1 MIRTYSELVKL
12 QTFKERYEY
21 LKLGGLIGEETFGFD
36 RYINQRFYKSM
47 EWKNIRDFVIVR
59 DNGFDLG
66 MQDYPIRGKILIH
79 HINPITSKDIE
90 SMSDFLLNPK
100 YLITTSH
107 STHNAIHYG
116 DDNFII
122 SNTVVERSIN
132 DTIPWKK
139 R

>member
-36 RYINQRFYKSM
+36 RYINQRFYKSQ
-47 EWKNIRDFVIVR
+47 EWKNIRDSVIVR

-66 MQDYPIRGKILIH
+66 VQDYPIKGKILIH
-79 HINPITSKDIE
+79 HINPITSKDIA
-90 SMSDFLLNPK
+90 SMSDFLLDPE

-107 STHNAIHYG
+107 TTHNAIHYG
-116 DDNFII
+116 DDSFII
-122 SNTVVERSIN
+122 LNTVVERSIN
-132 DTIPWKK
+132 DTIPWK

>member
-132 DTIPWKK
+132 DTIPWK

>member
-21 LKLGGLIGEETFGFD
+21 LKLGGLIGGETFGFD
-36 RYINQRFYKSM
+36 RYINQKFYKSQ
-47 EWKNIRDFVIVR
+47 EWKNIRDSVIVR

-66 MQDYPIRGKILIH
+66 VQDYPIKGKILIH
-79 HINPITSKDIE
+79 HINPITSKDIA
-90 SMSDFLLNPK
+90 SMSDFLLDPE

-107 STHNAIHYG
+107 TTHNAIHYG
-116 DDNFII
+116 DDSFII
-122 SNTVVERSIN
+122 LNTVVERSIN
-132 DTIPWKK
+132 DTIPWK

>member
-36 RYINQRFYKSM
+36 RYINQKFYKSQ
-47 EWKNIRDFVIVR
+47 EWKNIRDSVIVR

-66 MQDYPIRGKILIH
+66 VQDYPIKGKILIH
-79 HINPITSKDIE
+79 HINPITSKDIA
-90 SMSDFLLNPK
+90 SMSDFLLDPE

-107 STHNAIHYG
+107 TTHNAIHYG
-116 DDNFII
+116 NDSFII
-122 SNTVVERSIN
+122 LNTVVERSIN
-132 DTIPWKK
+132 DTIPWK

>member
-21 LKLGGLIGEETFGFD
+21 LKLGGLIVGETFGFD
-36 RYINQRFYKSM
+36 RYINQKFYKSQ
-47 EWKNIRDFVIVR
+47 EWKNIRDSVIVR

-66 MQDYPIRGKILIH
+66 VQDYPIKGKILIH
-79 HINPITSKDIE
+79 HINPITSKDIA
-90 SMSDFLLNPK
+90 SKIHLLDPE

-107 STHNAIHYG
+107 TTHNAIHYG
-116 DDNFII
+116 DDSFII
-122 SNTVVERSIN
+122 LNTVVERSIN
-132 DTIPWKK
+132 DTIPWK

>member
-12 QTFKERYEY
+12 QTFEERYNY

-36 RYINQRFYKSM
+36 RYINQRFYKSR

-66 MQDYPIRGKILIH
+66 MQDYLIKGKILIH

-90 SMSDFLLNPK
+90 SMSDFLLNPE

-122 SNTVVERSIN
+122 SNTAVERSIN
-132 DTIPWKK
+132 DTIPWK

>member
-1 MIRTYSELVKL
+1 MIRTYSKLVKL

-36 RYINQRFYKSM
+36 RYINQKFYKSQ
-47 EWKNIRDFVIVR
+47 EWKNIRDSVIVR

-66 MQDYPIRGKILIH
+66 VQDYPIKGKILIH
-79 HINPITSKDIE
+79 HINPITSKDIA
-90 SMSDFLLNPK
+90 SMSDFLLDPE

-107 STHNAIHYG
+107 TTHNAIHYG
-116 DDNFII
+116 DDSFII
-122 SNTVVERSIN
+122 LNTVVERSIN
-132 DTIPWKK
+132 DTIPWK

>member
-79 HINPITSKDIE
+79 HINPITSKDIA
-90 SMSDFLLNPK
+90 SMSDFLLDPE

-107 STHNAIHYG
+107 TTHNAIHYG
-116 DDNFII
+116 DDSFII
-122 SNTVVERSIN
+122 LNTVVERSIN

>member
-116 DDNFII
+116 DETAPRQPAVIH
-122 SNTVVERSIN
+122 RYPG
-132 DTIPWKK
+132 DTTPW
-139 R
+139 

>member
-116 DDNFII
+116 NDNFII

-132 DTIPWKK
+132 DTIPWK